1 MWITTTILPAHK
13 QGRCTVIKCLRRGL
27 VFSLG
32 ESNGCYCRG
41 FLLFQV
47 SRKIRTI
54 LLDHV
59 VEPLVSLWISSS
71 SISADSFDIPS
82 PVFGS
87 QWISIVKARNH
98 IKVVFF
104 FLKYDKVAFKSRGVR
119 SQRAKVAR
127 NSKKSVGEG
136 EGESCSRTR
145 ADIGIYCQY
154 WQYLTA
160 KCKKIA
166 FEKKLAL
173 SILTNKLILFS

>member
-1 MWITTTILPAHK
+1 MWITTTISPAHK
-13 QGRCTVIKCLRRGL
+13 PSRCTVIKCLRRGL

-41 FLLFQV
+41 FLLLQR
-47 SRKIRTI
+47 SSKKKNNDSLGR
-54 LLDHV
+54 LDFLPDLV

-71 SISADSFDIPS
+71 SISANSFDIPS

-119 SQRAKVAR
+119 SQRTKVTR
-127 NSKKSVGEG
+127 NSKKSVG

-154 WQYLTA
+154 WQY
-160 KCKKIA
+160 
-166 FEKKLAL
+166 FDR
-173 SILTNKLILFS
+173 